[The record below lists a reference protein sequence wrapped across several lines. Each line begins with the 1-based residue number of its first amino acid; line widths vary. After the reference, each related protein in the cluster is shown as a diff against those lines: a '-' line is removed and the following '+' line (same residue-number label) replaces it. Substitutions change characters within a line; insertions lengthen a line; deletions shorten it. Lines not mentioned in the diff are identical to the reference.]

1 MYLLRTEHIL
11 VVDDNK
17 INQIVTQNILEKE
30 NFACTI
36 VSNGEAAIKV
46 VEEQEFDL
54 ILMDLNMPIMN
65 GYQASKEIR
74 KFNTHT
80 PIVALTASELDEI
93 KVKVLESGIND
104 IIIKPYDN
112 YEFYQ
117 TIFRNINASRN

>member
-1 MYLLRTEHIL
+1 ML
-11 VVDDNK
+11 
-17 INQIVTQNILEKE
+17 
-30 NFACTI
+30 CTI